1 MEGLQKLKTELQH
14 NLAIPPLSISMKKM
28 KTSQDEK
35 RSYTV
40 EKRMPA
46 KHISD
51 KDWDE
56 EHIKNFQISVV
67 KNQKHM
73 FKIRSKT

>member
-1 MEGLQKLKTELQH
+1 
-14 NLAIPPLSISMKKM
+14 
-28 KTSQDEK
+28 
-35 RSYTV
+35 
-40 EKRMPA
+40 MPA